1 MTGMVPSLEEMQDK
15 AAEAAEFM
23 RVFSTPSRLMLLC
36 YIAQR
41 ERSVSEIQEDLHFK
55 QPALSQQLADLRQA
69 GLVETRRQSRQIYYS
84 IADGRV
90 AIVMNMLVQMFCETP
105 AAVEQQSAA
114 VPAATRHASGGGG
127 TSSLEEMAHWARL
140 DVPTG

>member
-1 MTGMVPSLEEMQDK
+1 MTGMFPSLEEMQEK

-36 YIAQR
+36 YIAKR

-69 GLVETRRQSRQIYYS
+69 GLVETRRQSRQVYYA

-90 AIVMNMLVQMFCETP
+90 AIVMNMLVQMFWELPP
-105 AAVEQQSAA
+105 AVGSAA
-114 VPAATRHASGGGG
+114 APAFIRHGSGGGG
-127 TSSLEEMAHWARL
+127 TASLEEMAHWARL
-140 DVPTG
+140 DAPSS